1 MHELICST
9 SDSEVSH
16 LINGNINLNTLDAH
30 DQAPLLAAIRQPSSE
45 YAQVMLNNKSK
56 YPLDLNKQSL
66 KHGYP
71 LHMAILSQKF
81 DIALYLLKMDVDPHV
96 LNTIGANLIHL
107 LFVKYDK
114 DLSLAL
120 QILK

>member
-1 MHELICST
+1 
-9 SDSEVSH
+9 
-16 LINGNINLNTLDAH
+16 
-30 DQAPLLAAIRQPSSE
+30 
-45 YAQVMLNNKSK
+45 MLNNKSK